1 MAQLSDK
8 EIQEYI
14 SHLKENI
21 EKHENKIK
29 NSVEALVRT
38 KIELRKYENLV
49 NNKGSN

>member
-1 MAQLSDK
+1 MTKLSDK

-14 SHLKENI
+14 GHLKEKI

-29 NSVEALVRT
+29 NSVETLVRT

-49 NNKGSN
+49 N